1 MQIAGL
7 IKSSLIDYPGK
18 VAAVIFAQGC
28 NFRCGFCHNAS
39 LIGLGAPNSK
49 SLIPTEEVLD
59 FLKKRVGRLD
69 GVVITGGEPT
79 LQSDLAEFIEKIK
92 EMGFTVKL
100 DTNGSNPAVLGN
112 LLTNNLV
119 NFIAMDIKNSPER
132 YEETCGYPFSKQIK
146 ESIELIMNSGVDYEF
161 RTTALPAFHDKKSI
175 EELAQNIKGAK
186 RYTIQNF
193 RNGNVYDQKL
203 IDAKSFSKRE
213 LEELKKIAEK
223 YIKDVQVRENV

>member
-92 EMGFTVKL
+92 EMGFAVKL

-161 RTTALPAFHDKKSI
+161 RTTVLPAFHDEKSMK
-175 EELAQNIKGAK
+175 ELAQAIKGAK

-193 RNGNVYDQKL
+193 RNGNVYDHKL